1 MQNKID
7 KRSSARGIAKPDPHQ
22 VDLFKG
28 VGGRQGPAP
37 SPAGGGGYQNICTVL
52 NFSPDGEQKKRD
64 PRLDELRE
72 MGLQRVWLDVAE
84 EVGVDA
90 MLKTWRILD
99 RAHSSGGDEGR
110 FMVPM
115 RSYGSYLRFQR
126 NRYIEALNG
135 LGLKPREIREKLNKQ
150 LCEQIS
156 IRHISRILKRD

>member
-1 MQNKID
+1 MQKKRE
-7 KRSSARGIAKPDPHQ
+7 KRSSEREIVKPDTHQ
-22 VDLFKG
+22 ADLFNG
-28 VGGRQGPAP
+28 VGGRHSPTH

-99 RAHSSGGDEGR
+99 RAHASAGDEGR

-126 NRYIEALNG
+126 NRYIEALDA
-135 LGLKPREIREKLNKQ
+135 LGLKPKEIRDKLSKQ